1 MGFYAKVIAPR
12 IMDWGLSSP
21 DLVKYRQQVLS
32 NVQGEVLE
40 IGFGTGINLSYYPK
54 HLQKL
59 ITVDAN
65 PGMDALAKK
74 RIASSTITVDNQV
87 LNGENL
93 PMADHTFDSV
103 VSTWTLCSITNVE
116 QAIAE
121 IHRVLKPGG
130 KFYFIEHG
138 LSNEPNIQIW
148 QNRLNFINKALFVG
162 CHINRNIKQLIAAK
176 FKELTIEEF
185 YDPERPKIDGYMYQG
200 VATKAN

>member
-1 MGFYAKVIAPR
+1 MGFYAQVIAPR

-21 DLVKYRQQVLS
+21 GFAKYRQEVLS

-54 HLQKL
+54 QLEKL
-59 ITVDAN
+59 ITVDVN
-65 PGMDALAKK
+65 PGMNALAQK
-74 RIASSTITVDNQV
+74 RLEASTITVDNRV

-93 PMADHTFDSV
+93 PMADASFDCV
-103 VSTWTLCSITNVE
+103 VSTWTLCSIKNVE

-138 LSNEPNIQIW
+138 LSNEPKVQVW

-162 CHINRNIKQLIAAK
+162 CHINRNIKQLITTQ
-176 FKELTIEEF
+176 FNDLTIEEF
-185 YDPERPKIDGYMYQG
+185 YEPNSPKIDGYMYKG
-200 VATKAN
+200 VATKAA

>member
-1 MGFYAKVIAPR
+1 MGFYAQVIAPR

-21 DLVKYRQQVLS
+21 TLAKYRQEVLS
-32 NVQGEVLE
+32 NVQGAVLE

-54 HLQKL
+54 QLQKL
-59 ITVDAN
+59 VTVDAN
-65 PGMDALAKK
+65 PGMNALAQK
-74 RIASSTITVDNQV
+74 RLEASTITVDNRV

-93 PMADHTFDSV
+93 PMPDSSFDCV
-103 VSTWTLCSITNVE
+103 VSTWTLCSIKNVE

-138 LSNEPNIQIW
+138 LSNDPNIQIW

-162 CHINRNIKQLIAAK
+162 CHINRNIKQLVATQ
-176 FKELTIEEF
+176 FDDLTIEEF
-185 YDPERPKIDGYMYQG
+185 YEPNTPKIDGYMYKG
-200 VATKAN
+200 VAIKAV

>member
-1 MGFYAKVIAPR
+1 MGFYAQVIAPR

-21 DLVKYRQQVLS
+21 DLAKYRQEVLS

-54 HLQKL
+54 HLEKL
-59 ITVDAN
+59 LTVDAN
-65 PGMDALAKK
+65 PGMNALAKK
-74 RIASSTITVDNQV
+74 RLEASTITVDNRV

-93 PMADHTFDSV
+93 PMENESFDSV
-103 VSTWTLCSITNVE
+103 VSTWTLCSIKNVE

-121 IHRVLKPGG
+121 IHRVLKPAG

-162 CHINRNIKQLIAAK
+162 CHINRNIKQLISTQ
-176 FKELTIEEF
+176 FNELTIEEF
-185 YDPERPKIDGYMYQG
+185 YDPNTPKIDGYMYKG
-200 VATKAN
+200 VATKAE

>member
-1 MGFYAKVIAPR
+1 MSFYAEVIAPR

-21 DLVKYRQQVLS
+21 GLAKYRQEVLS

-54 HLQKL
+54 QLQKL
-59 ITVDAN
+59 VTVDAN
-65 PGMDALAKK
+65 PGMNALAQK
-74 RIASSTITVDNQV
+74 RLETSTITVDNRV

-93 PMADHTFDSV
+93 PMADSSFDCV
-103 VSTWTLCSITNVE
+103 VSTWTLCSIKNVE

-138 LSNEPNIQIW
+138 LSNEPSVQIW

-162 CHINRNIKQLIAAK
+162 CHINRNIKQLIATQ
-176 FKELTIEEF
+176 FDDLTIEEF
-185 YDPERPKIDGYMYQG
+185 YSPNTPKIDGYMYKG
-200 VATKAN
+200 VATKAA

>member
-1 MGFYAKVIAPR
+1 MGFYAQVIAPR
-12 IMDWGLSSP
+12 IMDWGLSSQS
-21 DLVKYRQQVLS
+21 LARYRQEVLAQ
-32 NVQGEVLE
+32 VQGEVLE

-54 HLQKL
+54 SLEKL

-65 PGMDALAKK
+65 PGMNALAKK
-74 RIASSTITVDNQV
+74 RIESSTITVDNRV

-93 PMADHTFDSV
+93 PMTDSTFDSV
-103 VSTWTLCSITNVE
+103 VSTWTLCSIANVE

-162 CHINRNIKQLIAAK
+162 CHINRNIKQLIATQ
-176 FKELTIEEF
+176 FVDLTVEEF
-185 YDPERPKIDGYMYQG
+185 YDPDSPKIDGYMYKG
-200 VATKAN
+200 VATKVG

>member
-1 MGFYAKVIAPR
+1 MGFYAQVIAPR

-21 DLVKYRQQVLS
+21 TLAKYRQEVLS

-40 IGFGTGINLSYYPK
+40 IGFGTGINLSYYPEQ
-54 HLQKL
+54 LQKL
-59 ITVDAN
+59 VTVDAN
-65 PGMDALAKK
+65 PGMNALAQK
-74 RIASSTITVDNQV
+74 RLEASTITVDNRV

-93 PMADHTFDSV
+93 PMPDSSFDCV
-103 VSTWTLCSITNVE
+103 VSTWTLCSIKNVE

-138 LSNEPNIQIW
+138 LSNDPNIQIW

-162 CHINRNIKQLIAAK
+162 CHINRNIKQLVATQ
-176 FKELTIEEF
+176 FDDLTIEEF
-185 YDPERPKIDGYMYQG
+185 YEPNTPKIDGYMYKG
-200 VATKAN
+200 VAIKAV

>member
-1 MGFYAKVIAPR
+1 MGFYAENIAPR

-21 DLVKYRQQVLS
+21 SLAKYRQEVLS
-32 NVQGEVLE
+32 HVQGEVLE

-59 ITVDAN
+59 MTVDAN
-65 PGMDALAKK
+65 PGMNALAQK
-74 RIASSTITVDNQV
+74 RLEASTITVDNRV

-93 PMADHTFDSV
+93 PMADYSFDCV
-103 VSTWTLCSITNVE
+103 VSTWTLCSIKNVE

-138 LSNEPNIQIW
+138 LSNEPNVQIW

-162 CHINRNIKQLIAAK
+162 CHINRNIKQLIATP
-176 FKELTIEEF
+176 FNDLTIAEF
-185 YDPERPKIDGYMYQG
+185 YDPNTPKIDGYMYS
-200 VATKAN
+200 

>member
-1 MGFYAKVIAPR
+1 MGFYAQVIAPR

-21 DLVKYRQQVLS
+21 GFAKYRQEVLS

-54 HLQKL
+54 QLEKL
-59 ITVDAN
+59 ITVDVN
-65 PGMDALAKK
+65 PGMNALAQK
-74 RIASSTITVDNQV
+74 RLEASTITVDNRV

-93 PMADHTFDSV
+93 PMADASFDCV
-103 VSTWTLCSITNVE
+103 VSTWTLCSIKNVE

-138 LSNEPNIQIW
+138 LSNEPKVQIW

-162 CHINRNIKQLIAAK
+162 CHINRNIKQLIATQ
-176 FKELTIEEF
+176 FNDLTIEEF
-185 YDPERPKIDGYMYQG
+185 YEPNSPKIDGYMYKG
-200 VATKAN
+200 VATKAA